1 VDCETATCRRCGEI
15 DRQLRHDA
23 RADVD
28 AVGRDGDAPGR
39 LGRRDR
45 RDDLDRDSVTTPTT
59 AAQLARTGYPAPLRA
74 VAPAPGAA
82 ADVHTGAARPALAAQ
97 QRAAARSR

>member
-1 VDCETATCRRCGEI
+1 MDTLDPTGLTRTV
-15 DRQLRHDA
+15 
-23 RADVD
+23 VD
-28 AVGRDGDAPGR
+28 AISRDGGALGR
-39 LGRRDR
+39 LGRRNR
-45 RDDLDRDSVTTPTT
+45 RADLDRGATMTASAT

-82 ADVHTGAARPALAAQ
+82 ADVHTGAARPVLAAQ

>member
-1 VDCETATCRRCGEI
+1 
-15 DRQLRHDA
+15 
-23 RADVD
+23 
-28 AVGRDGDAPGR
+28 
-39 LGRRDR
+39 
-45 RDDLDRDSVTTPTT
+45 VTTPTT

-82 ADVHTGAARPALAAQ
+82 ADVHTGAARTVLAAQ